1 MRSELSIHLP
11 KKDAPKLHLKEY
23 KEPPA
28 FTTIQIVTKDSPT
41 ITFFVYKLEDVVA
54 FKNNVLWTFE
64 KYMKER
70 TS

>member
-1 MRSELSIHLP
+1 MRSELSIHLLR
-11 KKDAPKLHLKEY
+11 KDAPKLHLTDY
-23 KEPPA
+23 KTSPA
-28 FTTIQIVTKDSPT
+28 FTTIKIVTESGPA
-41 ITFFVYKLEDVVA
+41 ISFFVHKLEDVVA